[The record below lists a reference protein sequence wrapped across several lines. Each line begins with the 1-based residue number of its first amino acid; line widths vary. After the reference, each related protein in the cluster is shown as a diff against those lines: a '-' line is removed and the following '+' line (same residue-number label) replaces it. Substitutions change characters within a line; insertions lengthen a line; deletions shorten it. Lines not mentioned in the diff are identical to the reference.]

1 MKSLK
6 EIALHI
12 DEPTYRKMPEL
23 SYSMLSRFQSVGF
36 DIDKLQES
44 ISSPSLTFG
53 SATDAII
60 TGGQEEF
67 ERNFMVVD
75 LPNIPESASNC
86 VRIIWNKYKD
96 TYKHLNEIPMD
107 ILNTELQLNGFWP
120 NSRYSA
126 QARINGFFKNP
137 VEDYYQLNYI
147 AENKS
152 IITTELYMQIL
163 QAVNALKTSPAT
175 KNYFAED
182 NPWDN
187 SIERLYQLKFRADLN
202 GVGYKCMMDEC
213 IVLHDKKLIIP
224 IDLKTSCS
232 CKEEDF
238 YLNFL
243 QWHYGIQARLYS
255 RILRA
260 NLDKDEY
267 FKDFKILP
275 YKDIIIFKG
284 SDTPLVWDIPFTF
297 EKGTLYFG
305 KNNQIEMKDPED
317 IGKELSSYLS
327 SRPKVPNGI
336 NEFGTNNIVE
346 WINKL

>member
-6 EIALHI
+6 EIALQI

-23 SYSMLSRFQSVGF
+23 SYSIISRFQSVGF

-44 ISSPSLTFG
+44 LSSPSLVFG
-53 SATDAII
+53 SAVDAII
-60 TGGQEEF
+60 TGGKEEF
-67 ERNFMVVD
+67 DKTFMVVD

-86 VRIIWNKYKD
+86 VKVIWNKYKD
-96 TYKHLNEIPMD
+96 THKHLNEIPID

-120 NSRYSA
+120 NNRYSA

-137 VEDYYQLNYI
+137 VENYYQINYI
-147 AENKS
+147 SENKT
-152 IITTELYMQIL
+152 IINTELHTQIL
-163 QAVNALKTSPAT
+163 QAVNALKTSSAT
-175 KNYFAED
+175 KDYFAED

-232 CKEEDF
+232 CEEKDF
-238 YLNFL
+238 YINWLK
-243 QWHYGIQARLYS
+243 WHYQLQSRLYV

-267 FKDFKILP
+267 FKDFKILN
-275 YKDIIIFKG
+275 YRFIICNKD
-284 SDTPLVWDIPFTF
+284 SYSPLVWEFKETHS
-297 EKGTLYFG
+297 KGTLYYG
-305 KNNQIEMKDPED
+305 RHKQIGLPDPED
-317 IGKELSSYLS
+317 LGKELFLFFSSGQK
-327 SRPKVPNGI
+327 PKELLISDRNSLD
-336 NEFGTNNIVE
+336 NWLNT
-346 WINKL
+346 L

>member
-6 EIALHI
+6 EIALQI

-23 SYSMLSRFQSVGF
+23 SYSIISRFQSVGF
-36 DIDKLQES
+36 DIDKLQEKL
-44 ISSPSLTFG
+44 SSPSLVFG
-53 SATDAII
+53 AATDALI

-96 TYKHLNEIPMD
+96 TYKHLNEIPID
-107 ILNTELQLNGFWP
+107 TLNTELQLNGFWP
-120 NSRYSA
+120 NNRYSA

-147 AENKS
+147 AENKT
-152 IITTELYMQIL
+152 IINTELHMQIL
-163 QAVNALKTSPAT
+163 QAVNALKTCSAT

-202 GVGYKCMMDEC
+202 GIGYKCMMDEC
-213 IVLHDKKLIIP
+213 IVFHDKKIIIP

-232 CKEEDF
+232 CKEEEF
-238 YLNFL
+238 YFNFL
-243 QWHYGIQARLYS
+243 QWHY
-255 RILRA
+255 
-260 NLDKDEY
+260 
-267 FKDFKILP
+267 
-275 YKDIIIFKG
+275 
-284 SDTPLVWDIPFTF
+284 
-297 EKGTLYFG
+297 
-305 KNNQIEMKDPED
+305 
-317 IGKELSSYLS
+317 
-327 SRPKVPNGI
+327 
-336 NEFGTNNIVE
+336 
-346 WINKL
+346 

>member
-6 EIALHI
+6 ELALQI

-23 SYSMLSRFQSVGF
+23 SYSILSRFQSVGF
-36 DIDKLQES
+36 DINKLQEKL
-44 ISSPSLTFG
+44 SSPSLLFG
-53 SATDAII
+53 AATDAIL

-75 LPNIPESASNC
+75 LPNIPDSASNC

-152 IITTELYMQIL
+152 IITTELHMQIL

-202 GVGYKCMMDEC
+202 GVGYRCMMDEC

-224 IDLKTSCS
+224 VDLKTSCS
-232 CKEEDF
+232 CEEKDF
-238 YLNFL
+238 YFNFL
-243 QWHYGIQARLYS
+243 QWHYQLQARLYS

-260 NLDKDEY
+260 NLDQDEY
-267 FKDFKILP
+267 FKDFKILN
-275 YKDIIIFKG
+275 YRFIFCHKD
-284 SDTPLVWDIPFTF
+284 SCSPLVWEF
-297 EKGTLYFG
+297 EETHSKGTLYLG
-305 KNNQIEMKDPED
+305 RHKQIGLPDPED
-317 IGKELSSYLS
+317 LGKELFLFFSSGQKPDELLIADRNS
-327 SRPKVPNGI
+327 LDS
-336 NEFGTNNIVE
+336 
-346 WINKL
+346 WINTL

>member
-1 MKSLK
+1 MKSLYDISLK
-6 EIALHI
+6 IT
-12 DEPTYRKMPEL
+12 EPEYRKMPEL
-23 SYSMLSRFQSVGF
+23 SYSIISRFQSVGY
-36 DIDKLQES
+36 DIEKLQEKV
-44 ISSPSLTFG
+44 SSPSLLFG
-53 SATDAII
+53 AATDALL

-75 LPNIPESASNC
+75 LPNIPDSASNC

-152 IITTELYMQIL
+152 IITTELHMQIL

-202 GVGYKCMMDEC
+202 GVGYRCMMDEC

-224 IDLKTSCS
+224 VDLKTSCS
-232 CKEEDF
+232 CEEKNF
-238 YLNFL
+238 YFNFL
-243 QWHYGIQARLYS
+243 QWHYQLQARLYS

-260 NLDKDEY
+260 NLDQDEY
-267 FKDFKILP
+267 FKDFKILN
-275 YKDIIIFKG
+275 YRFIFCHKD
-284 SDTPLVWDIPFTF
+284 SCSPLVWEF
-297 EKGTLYFG
+297 EETHNKGTLYLG
-305 KNNQIEMKDPED
+305 RHKQIGLPDPED
-317 IGKELSSYLS
+317 LGKELFLFFSSGQ
-327 SRPKVPNGI
+327 KPNELLI
-336 NEFGTNNIVE
+336 TNSNSLDS
-346 WINKL
+346 WINTL

>member
-6 EIALHI
+6 EIALQI

-23 SYSMLSRFQSVGF
+23 SYSIISRFQSVGF
-36 DIDKLQES
+36 DIEKLQES
-44 ISSPSLTFG
+44 LSSPSLVFG
-53 SATDAII
+53 SAVDAII
-60 TGGQEEF
+60 TGGSEEF
-67 ERNFMVVD
+67 DKTFMVVD

-86 VRIIWNKYKD
+86 VKVIWNKYKD

-107 ILNTELQLNGFWP
+107 VLNTELQLNGFWP
-120 NSRYSA
+120 NNRYSA

-137 VEDYYQLNYI
+137 VENYYQINYI
-147 AENKS
+147 SENKT
-152 IITTELYMQIL
+152 IINTELHNQIL
-163 QAVNALKTSPAT
+163 QAVNTLKTSSAT
-175 KNYFAED
+175 KDYFAED

-232 CKEEDF
+232 CEEKDF
-238 YLNFL
+238 YINWLK
-243 QWHYGIQARLYS
+243 WHYQLQSRLYV

-267 FKDFKILP
+267 FKDFKILN
-275 YKDIIIFKG
+275 YRFIICNKD
-284 SDTPLVWDIPFTF
+284 SYSPLVWEFKETHS
-297 EKGTLYFG
+297 KGTLYYG
-305 KNNQIEMKDPED
+305 RHKQIGLPDPED
-317 IGKELSSYLS
+317 LGKELFLFFSSGQKPEELLIS
-327 SRPKVPNGI
+327 DRNSLDS
-336 NEFGTNNIVE
+336 
-346 WINKL
+346 WINLL

>member
-6 EIALHI
+6 EIALQI

-23 SYSMLSRFQSVGF
+23 SYSILSRFQSVGF
-36 DIDKLQES
+36 DINKLQEKL
-44 ISSPSLTFG
+44 SSPSLVFG
-53 SATDAII
+53 SAIDAII
-60 TGGQEEF
+60 TGGKEEF
-67 ERNFMVVD
+67 DRNFMVVD

-137 VEDYYQLNYI
+137 VEEYYQLNYI

-152 IITTELYMQIL
+152 IINTELHMQIL
-163 QAVNALKTSPAT
+163 QAVDALKTSPAT
-175 KNYFAED
+175 KDYFAED

-187 SIERLYQLKFRADLN
+187 SIESLYQLKFRADLN
-202 GVGYKCMMDEC
+202 GVDYKCMMDEC

-224 IDLKTSCS
+224 VDLKTSCS
-232 CKEEDF
+232 CEEKDF
-238 YLNFL
+238 YFNFL
-243 QWHYGIQARLYS
+243 KYHYSLQARLYS

-267 FKDFKILP
+267 FKDFKILN
-275 YKDIIIFKG
+275 YRFIFCNKDTC
-284 SDTPLVWDIPFTF
+284 TPLVWEFAETHS
-297 EKGTLYFG
+297 KGTIYFG
-305 KNNQIEMKDPED
+305 RYKQIGLPDPED
-317 IGKELSSYLS
+317 LGQELHLFFSSGQKIEEPLLANRNS
-327 SRPKVPNGI
+327 LDK
-336 NEFGTNNIVE
+336 
-346 WINKL
+346 WINTL

>member
-23 SYSMLSRFQSVGF
+23 SYSILSRFQSVGF
-36 DIDKLQES
+36 NIDKLQES
-44 ISSPSLTFG
+44 VSSPSLTFG
-53 SATDAII
+53 SAVDAII

-152 IITTELYMQIL
+152 IITTELHMQIL

-224 IDLKTSCS
+224 VDLKTSCS
-232 CKEEDF
+232 CEEKDF
-238 YLNFL
+238 YFNFL
-243 QWHYGIQARLYS
+243 QWHYQLQARLYS

-260 NLDKDEY
+260 NLDQDEY
-267 FKDFKILP
+267 FKDFKILN
-275 YKDIIIFKG
+275 YRFIFCHKD
-284 SDTPLVWDIPFTF
+284 SCSPLVWEF
-297 EKGTLYFG
+297 EETHSKGTLYLG
-305 KNNQIEMKDPED
+305 RHKQIGLPDPED
-317 IGKELSSYLS
+317 LGKELHLFFSSGQKPDELLIADRNS
-327 SRPKVPNGI
+327 LDS
-336 NEFGTNNIVE
+336 
-346 WINKL
+346 WINTL

>member
-23 SYSMLSRFQSVGF
+23 SYSILSRFQSVGF
-36 DIDKLQES
+36 NIDKLQES
-44 ISSPSLTFG
+44 VSSPSLTFG

-202 GVGYKCMMDEC
+202 GVGYRCMMDEC

-224 IDLKTSCS
+224 VDLKTSCS
-232 CKEEDF
+232 CEEKDF
-238 YLNFL
+238 YFNFL
-243 QWHYGIQARLYS
+243 QWHYQLQARLYS

-260 NLDKDEY
+260 NLDKDKY
-267 FKDFKILP
+267 FKDFKILN
-275 YKDIIIFKG
+275 YRFIFCHKD
-284 SDTPLVWDIPFTF
+284 SCSPLVWEF
-297 EKGTLYFG
+297 EETHSKGTLYLG
-305 KNNQIEMKDPED
+305 RHKQIGLPDPED
-317 IGKELSSYLS
+317 LGKELFLFFSSGQKPDELLIADRNS
-327 SRPKVPNGI
+327 LDS
-336 NEFGTNNIVE
+336 
-346 WINKL
+346 WINTL

>member
-1 MKSLK
+1 MKSLYDISLK
-6 EIALHI
+6 IT
-12 DEPTYRKMPEL
+12 EPEYRKMPEL
-23 SYSMLSRFQSVGF
+23 SYSIISRFQSVGY
-36 DIDKLQES
+36 DIEKLQEK
-44 ISSPSLTFG
+44 ISSPSLLFG
-53 SATDAII
+53 AATDAIL
-60 TGGQEEF
+60 TGRQEEF

-75 LPNIPESASNC
+75 LPNIPDSASNC

-152 IITTELYMQIL
+152 IITTELYRQIL

-175 KNYFAED
+175 KDYFAED

-202 GVGYKCMMDEC
+202 GVGYRCMMDEC

-224 IDLKTSCS
+224 VDLKTSCS
-232 CKEEDF
+232 CEEKDF
-238 YLNFL
+238 YFNFL
-243 QWHYGIQARLYS
+243 QWHYQLQARLYS

-260 NLDKDEY
+260 NLDQDEY
-267 FKDFKILP
+267 FKDFKILN
-275 YKDIIIFKG
+275 YRFIFCHKD
-284 SDTPLVWDIPFTF
+284 SCSPLVWEF
-297 EKGTLYFG
+297 EETHSKGTLYLG
-305 KNNQIEMKDPED
+305 RHKQIGLPDPED
-317 IGKELSSYLS
+317 LGKELFLFFSSGQKPDELLIADRNS
-327 SRPKVPNGI
+327 LDS
-336 NEFGTNNIVE
+336 
-346 WINKL
+346 WINTL

>member
-23 SYSMLSRFQSVGF
+23 SYSILSRFQSVGF
-36 DIDKLQES
+36 NIDKLQES
-44 ISSPSLTFG
+44 VSSPSLTFG
-53 SATDAII
+53 SAVDAII

-75 LPNIPESASNC
+75 LPNIPDSASNC

-152 IITTELYMQIL
+152 IITTELHMQIL
-163 QAVNALKTSPAT
+163 QAVNALKTCSAT

-202 GVGYKCMMDEC
+202 GVGYRCMMDEC

-224 IDLKTSCS
+224 VDLKTSCS
-232 CKEEDF
+232 CEEKDF
-238 YLNFL
+238 YFNFL
-243 QWHYGIQARLYS
+243 QWHYQLQARLYS

-260 NLDKDEY
+260 NLDQDEY
-267 FKDFKILP
+267 FKDFKILN
-275 YKDIIIFKG
+275 YRFIFCHKD
-284 SDTPLVWDIPFTF
+284 SCSPLVWEF
-297 EKGTLYFG
+297 EETHSKGTLYLG
-305 KNNQIEMKDPED
+305 RHKQIGLPDPED
-317 IGKELSSYLS
+317 LGKELHLFFSSGQKPDDLLIADRNS
-327 SRPKVPNGI
+327 LDS
-336 NEFGTNNIVE
+336 
-346 WINKL
+346 WINTLE

>member
-6 EIALHI
+6 EIALQI

-23 SYSMLSRFQSVGF
+23 SYSILSRFQSVGF
-36 DIDKLQES
+36 NIDKLQES
-44 ISSPSLTFG
+44 VSSPSLTFG

-75 LPNIPESASNC
+75 LPNIPDSASNC

-152 IITTELYMQIL
+152 IITTELHMQIL

-224 IDLKTSCS
+224 VDLKTSCS
-232 CKEEDF
+232 CEEKDF
-238 YLNFL
+238 YFNFL
-243 QWHYGIQARLYS
+243 QWHYQLQARLYS

-260 NLDKDEY
+260 NLDQDEY
-267 FKDFKILP
+267 FKDFKILN
-275 YKDIIIFKG
+275 YRFIFCHKD
-284 SDTPLVWDIPFTF
+284 SCSPLVWEF
-297 EKGTLYFG
+297 EETHSKGTLYFG
-305 KNNQIEMKDPED
+305 RHKQIGLPDPED
-317 IGKELSSYLS
+317 LGKELFLFFSSGQKPEELLIADRNS
-327 SRPKVPNGI
+327 LDS
-336 NEFGTNNIVE
+336 
-346 WINKL
+346 WINTL

>member
-1 MKSLK
+1 MKSLYDISLK
-6 EIALHI
+6 IT
-12 DEPTYRKMPEL
+12 EPEYRKMPEL
-23 SYSMLSRFQSVGF
+23 SYSIISRFQSVGY
-36 DIDKLQES
+36 DIEKLQEKV
-44 ISSPSLTFG
+44 SSPSLLFG
-53 SATDAII
+53 AATDALL

-75 LPNIPESASNC
+75 LPNIPDSASNC

-163 QAVNALKTSPAT
+163 QAVNALKTCSAT

-202 GVGYKCMMDEC
+202 GVGYRCMMDEC

-224 IDLKTSCS
+224 VYLKTSCS
-232 CKEEDF
+232 CEEKGF
-238 YLNFL
+238 YFNFL
-243 QWHYGIQARLYS
+243 QWHYQLQARLYS

-260 NLDKDEY
+260 NLDQDEY
-267 FKDFKILP
+267 FKDFKILN
-275 YKDIIIFKG
+275 YRFIFCHKD
-284 SDTPLVWDIPFTF
+284 SCSPLVWEF
-297 EKGTLYFG
+297 EETHSKGTLYLG
-305 KNNQIEMKDPED
+305 RHKQIGLPDPED
-317 IGKELSSYLS
+317 LGKELFLFFSSGQKIEQPLLTDRNS
-327 SRPKVPNGI
+327 LDK
-336 NEFGTNNIVE
+336 
-346 WINKL
+346 WINTL

>member
-23 SYSMLSRFQSVGF
+23 SYSILSRFQSVGF
-36 DIDKLQES
+36 NIDKLQES
-44 ISSPSLTFG
+44 VSSPSLTFG
-53 SATDAII
+53 SAVDAII

-67 ERNFMVVD
+67 DRNFMVVD
-75 LPNIPESASNC
+75 LPNIPDSASNC

-107 ILNTELQLNGFWP
+107 ILNIELQLNGFWP

-152 IITTELYMQIL
+152 IINTELYTLIL
-163 QAVNALKTSPAT
+163 QAVNALKTCPAT
-175 KNYFAED
+175 KDYFAED

-202 GVGYKCMMDEC
+202 GVSYRCMMDEC

-232 CKEEDF
+232 CEEKDF
-238 YLNFL
+238 YFNFL
-243 QWHYGIQARLYS
+243 QWHYQLQARLYS

-260 NLDKDEY
+260 NLDQDEY
-267 FKDFKILP
+267 FKDFKILN
-275 YKDIIIFKG
+275 YRFIFCHKD
-284 SDTPLVWDIPFTF
+284 SCSPLVWEF
-297 EKGTLYFG
+297 EETHSKGTLYLG
-305 KNNQIEMKDPED
+305 RHKQIGLPDPED
-317 IGKELSSYLS
+317 LGKELFLFFSSGQK
-327 SRPKVPNGI
+327 PKELLIADRNSLDS
-336 NEFGTNNIVE
+336 
-346 WINKL
+346 WINTL

>member
-6 EIALHI
+6 EIALQI

-23 SYSMLSRFQSVGF
+23 SYSIISRFQSVGF
-36 DIDKLQES
+36 DIDKLQEKL
-44 ISSPSLTFG
+44 SSPSLVFG
-53 SATDAII
+53 AATDALI

-96 TYKHLNEIPMD
+96 TYKHLNEIPID
-107 ILNTELQLNGFWP
+107 TLNTELQLNGFWP
-120 NSRYSA
+120 NNRYSA

-147 AENKS
+147 AENKT
-152 IITTELYMQIL
+152 IINTELHMQIL
-163 QAVNALKTSPAT
+163 QAVNALKTCSAT

-202 GVGYKCMMDEC
+202 GIGYKCMMDEC
-213 IVLHDKKLIIP
+213 ITLHDKKLIIP

-232 CKEEDF
+232 CKEEEF

-243 QWHYGIQARLYS
+243 KYHYSLQSRLYV

-260 NLDKDEY
+260 NLDQDEY
-267 FKDFKILP
+267 FKDFKILN
-275 YKDIIIFKG
+275 YRFIICNKD
-284 SDTPLVWDIPFTF
+284 SCSPLVWEFGETHS
-297 EKGTLYFG
+297 KGTLYYG
-305 KNNQIEMKDPED
+305 RHKQIGLPDPED
-317 IGKELSSYLS
+317 LGKELFLFFSSGQKIEQPLLADHNS
-327 SRPKVPNGI
+327 LDK
-336 NEFGTNNIVE
+336 